1 MFVRGVRGWVRG
13 VVGGFAAVV
22 LLGAVLASASL
33 PFSGAASGQ
42 TYGIVFEAPSSLQVA
57 VNRDLAVDASDYV
70 TPTVDG
76 DAISCAA
83 ATGVDATRLT
93 VTRSNCV
100 FTVSPLAEGVVS
112 FTVPYSSAGGA
123 SHDGKISIDV
133 GPPDKITIT
142 TDDGLLPSDLQVGA
156 NQTLVIN
163 ALEYVRD
170 AYHAITCG
178 QASIVTLPTPRLA
191 SVPNSGCRY
200 TVTPVSSLTQAQL
213 GRASFRASF
222 TSAGLRNYTMDAE
235 FWVNVGPA
243 SAIAVSP
250 PLASGAGSLAT
261 PRNRALVIDADRY
274 ATDGTWTIS
283 CGEPSGIDSDIFSVV
298 RNGCDF
304 TVTPQQTATTGAATF
319 SVPFTSAGGT
329 SADGQFTVNIEDDT
343 KISYT
348 PPPAT
353 GAGSLIVPQ
362 GSSRTIDVSG
372 YASETDSSSYTITC
386 GQASV
391 FTSRIISVSNSPG
404 SCDYTVTAAAD
415 ASITTPVTGQSFTV
429 PYISSGGATANA
441 VIPVSVGPA
450 SSMALSIPSDL
461 QVVAG
466 GTITVYAAGFA
477 SDGPYGINC
486 GNASSV
492 SGSLQS
498 VDSQTSE
505 DSSGCTY
512 TVTAGSG
519 AGAGA
524 FTVLYTSDGG
534 SVRSGQIP
542 INVVAAASINWTP
555 PASAV
560 AVAGRTVTID
570 ASSASHA
577 SLTVTCGGAQ
587 NIGSRLASVTRT
599 SGCVYQATAAATPGT
614 GFFTIPF
621 TVADAD
627 NNIQASRSV
636 QVAITVSAIAYTA
649 PADLSINACCDLEID
664 ASQYATDGSYTIS
677 CQDPADI
684 HPNLS
689 QVTRGTG
696 ANACVYTATAA
707 PTASGTATFTVPY
720 RSTGGHTLNATITI
734 AITPRSNITFGRDP
748 RSWYDSRFHLN
759 PGLGRNIFTI
769 DLLKLFDISDG
780 DYTIMCP
787 TVGRSPGTN
796 IARNGCSYTFT
807 TNEFRDSVPAF
818 WTNPAYFNF
827 LLTSSGGHTRNRN
840 LALQLWPIYG
850 HSRSSGNALG
860 PTFAQPAPLSV
871 AAGAS
876 INIDADSY
884 TISDGVGHWGGGNS
898 YFFTSCGEA
907 AYADSDISAT
917 RLSAGDPG
925 LYYHS
930 GDTCNFRVTATG
942 PVGPASFD
950 VPFRSTSGATRVGT
964 IPIQIIA
971 AADSN
976 IVFSPP
982 PASDEGSI
990 IVPPSHSVVIDIS
1003 QYATDTGYTISCS
1016 DSSNIDPKL
1025 TSVRLISGCS
1035 YRVIT
1040 GDTLGSAGFDV
1051 SYISTGGD
1059 IHTGTI
1065 PINIAPRLSPQGTQG
1080 PLRPPDPAD
1089 ASEDDQPADDPDQ
1102 PADGQPEDPD
1112 QPAAEPDRPGPRWN
1126 TLTVQQGGTT
1136 ARQVRQ
1142 AFGISADLPVYTWN
1156 PNTRTWT
1163 QPLDPTTPIPQGA
1176 VITFRTPQPIT
1187 RQGTRAANLGNGPQ
1201 QTRLA
1206 SGWDI
1211 INLPTT
1217 TTITAENNTAFL
1229 IDPALTDCDNQQG
1242 VLAIASYSTRTRQWA
1257 ISTPC
1262 HPATQARLTTGENP
1276 PYQPLTAVSPADTI
1290 YIYTQTA
1297 QPLNIIWNPQTRTY
1311 QPSLLIPS

>member
-1 MFVRGVRGWVRG
+1 MFVRGVRGRVRG

-22 LLGAVLASASL
+22 LLGASLAAVSL

-42 TYGIVFEAPSSLQVA
+42 TYGIVFEAPSGLQVA

-83 ATGVDATRLT
+83 ATDVDATRLT

-123 SHDGKISIDV
+123 SHDGEISIDV
-133 GPPDKITIT
+133 GPPDEITIT
-142 TDDGLLPSDLQVGA
+142 TDNGLLPSDLQVGA

-178 QASIVTLPTPRLA
+178 QASIVTLSTPRLA
-191 SVPNSGCRY
+191 SVPNDGCRY
-200 TVTPVSSLTQAQL
+200 TVTPVNSLTQAQL
-213 GRASFRASF
+213 GRASFRVSF
-222 TSAGLRNYTMDAE
+222 TSAGLRNYTMNAE
-235 FWVNVGPA
+235 FWVDVGPA
-243 SAIAVSP
+243 SAITVTP

-261 PRNRALVIDADRY
+261 PRNRTLVIDADRY
-274 ATDGTWTIS
+274 ASDGTWTIS
-283 CGEPSGIDSDIFSVV
+283 CGEPSGIHSDIFSVV

-329 SADGQFTVNIEDDT
+329 SADGQFTVNIEADT

-348 PPPAT
+348 PPPET

-386 GQASV
+386 GQASA

-404 SCDYTVTAAAD
+404 SCNYTVTAAAD

-429 PYISSGGATANA
+429 PYISTGGATTNA
-441 VIPVSVGPA
+441 VVPISIGPA
-450 SSMALSIPSDL
+450 SSITLSIPEDL
-461 QVVAG
+461 QVATG

-477 SDGPYGINC
+477 TDGPYGISC

-492 SGSLQS
+492 SASLQS
-498 VDSQTSE
+498 VVSQTSE

-512 TVTAGSG
+512 LVTAGSG
-519 AGAGA
+519 AGSGA
-524 FTVLYTSDGG
+524 FTVLYTSNGG
-534 SVRSGQIP
+534 SIRSGQIP
-542 INVVAAASINWTP
+542 VNVVSAASISWTP
-555 PASAV
+555 PASAL

-577 SLTVTCGGAQ
+577 SLTVTCDGAR
-587 NIGSRLASVTRT
+587 NISSRLASVTRT
-599 SGCVYQATAAATPGT
+599 GGCVYQATAASSPGT

-621 TVADAD
+621 TVRDAD

-636 QVAITVSAIAYTA
+636 QVAITISAIAYTA
-649 PADLSINACCDLEID
+649 PAELSMNACCDLEID

-677 CQDPADI
+677 CQDPEDI

-707 PTASGTATFTVPY
+707 ETASGTATFTVPY

-734 AITPRSNITFGRDP
+734 AITPRSNIITGQNILFRVHNSNYHFFMSFGETYRHYSYTINLRD
-748 RSWYDSRFHLN
+748 FFAL
-759 PGLGRNIFTI
+759 
-769 DLLKLFDISDG
+769 SDG
-780 DYTIMCP
+780 DYTIMCGS
-787 TVGRSPGTN
+787 VGNAAPNPSGLYP
-796 IARNGCSYTFT
+796 AMYVVRNGCDYTFT
-807 TNEFRDSVPAF
+807 T
-818 WTNPAYFNF
+818 PAYRSSPPSRWLGHLNFNMPV
-827 LLTSSGGHTRNRN
+827 TSSGGHTTTKHLATRVEASHCRHDGGGPCFNR
-840 LALQLWPIYG
+840 
-850 HSRSSGNALG
+850 
-860 PTFAQPAPLSV
+860 PAPLSV

-876 INIDADSY
+876 IDINTHGYAGTEAADIGRNPFTYSC
-884 TISDGVGHWGGGNS
+884 SDI
-898 YFFTSCGEA
+898 
-907 AYADSDISAT
+907 AYADPNISAT
-917 RLSAGDPG
+917 RLAGGNGCD
-925 LYYHS
+925 
-930 GDTCNFRVTATG
+930 FRIAAVG
-942 PVGPASFD
+942 HIGPASFD
-950 VPFRSTSGATRVGT
+950 FSYISTTGGVRAAT
-964 IPIQIIA
+964 IPIQITV

-1003 QYATDTGYTISCS
+1003 RYATDTGYVVSCS
-1016 DSSNIDPKL
+1016 DISNIDPKL
-1025 TSVRLISGCS
+1025 TSVRHISGCS

-1040 GDTLGSAGFDV
+1040 GGTLGSAGFDV

-1065 PINIAPRLSPQGTQG
+1065 PINIAPRLSPQGTQD
-1080 PLRPPDPAD
+1080 PLRPPDPGAD
-1089 ASEDDQPADDPDQ
+1089 PEDDQPDDSDRPDDP
-1102 PADGQPEDPD
+1102 GQSEEPG
-1112 QPAAEPDRPGPRWN
+1112 QAAAEPDRPGPRWN
-1126 TLTVQQGGTT
+1126 TLTARQGGTT

-1156 PNTRTWT
+1156 PDTRTWT
-1163 QPLDPTTPIPQGA
+1163 QPPEPTTPIPQGA

-1201 QTRLA
+1201 QTRLT
-1206 SGWDI
+1206 SGWNI
-1211 INLPTT
+1211 LNLPTQ
-1217 TTITAENNTAFL
+1217 TTITAENNAAFL

-1262 HPATQARLTTGENP
+1262 HPATQTRLTTGNNP
-1276 PYQPLTAVSPADTI
+1276 PYQPLTAISPADTI
-1290 YIYTQTA
+1290 YIYTQTT

-1311 QPSLLIPS
+1311 QHSLLIP